1 MDFGTKKSVV
11 ATPSFSERMA
21 SIKSMFKTAH
31 ENASNL
37 HAEMESEIA
46 KKESQIAAL
55 QEDIKTIG
63 VTKQEAETFMS
74 SLFDM
79 IEQIN
84 QLKQGS
90 IISESSHYIVNRVS
104 GSNAWLTHFESGEEV
119 QIGMSYLKNYTN
131 SADLFETTVKV
142 TKEDKKD
149 GTLGI
154 RSIWEN
160 IHSGQVFTV
169 CFKKQDKPKS
179 KRKLQEEIDAIVEQF
194 SNSIDTVK
202 NNKKG
207 VANAA
212 KNLITELVN
221 NPVLPYEEGE
231 DRVLRGYKIQFESR
245 DGRYDCVD
253 MDITKTDKESGIRPV
268 NINTIKWLIFNGVK
282 YIVE

>member
-1 MDFGTKKSVV
+1 
-11 ATPSFSERMA
+11 MA
-21 SIKSMFKTAH
+21 
-31 ENASNL
+31 
-37 HAEMESEIA
+37 
-46 KKESQIAAL
+46 
-55 QEDIKTIG
+55 
-63 VTKQEAETFMS
+63 
-74 SLFDM
+74 

-104 GSNAWLTHFESGEEV
+104 GSTAWLTHFESGEEV

-179 KRKLQEEIDAIVEQF
+179 RRKLQEDIDTIVEQF
-194 SNSIDTVK
+194 SNSIDAVK
-202 NNKKG
+202 NSKKG

-212 KNLITELVN
+212 KNLVTELVN

-245 DGRYDCVD
+245 DGRYNCID
-253 MDITKTDKESGIRPV
+253 MDIQQTDKESGVRPV
-268 NINTIKWLIFNGVK
+268 NINTIKYLIFDGVK
-282 YIVE
+282 YVVE

>member
-1 MDFGTKKSVV
+1 
-11 ATPSFSERMA
+11 
-21 SIKSMFKTAH
+21 
-31 ENASNL
+31 
-37 HAEMESEIA
+37 
-46 KKESQIAAL
+46 
-55 QEDIKTIG
+55 
-63 VTKQEAETFMS
+63 
-74 SLFDM
+74 M

-90 IISESSHYIVNRVS
+90 IISESSHYIVNKVS
-104 GSNAWLTHFESGEEV
+104 GSNAWLTYFESGEEV

-142 TKEDKKD
+142 TREDKKD

-179 KRKLQEEIDAIVEQF
+179 KTKLNKEIEALSQMLVEEIDR
-194 SNSIDTVK
+194 VK
-202 NNKKG
+202 AQKKG
-207 VANAA
+207 VADTA
-212 KNLITELVN
+212 KKFINELIKH
-221 NPVLPYEEGE
+221 PILPYEEGE

-253 MDITKTDKESGIRPV
+253 MDITKTDEESGIRPV

>member
-1 MDFGTKKSVV
+1 
-11 ATPSFSERMA
+11 
-21 SIKSMFKTAH
+21 
-31 ENASNL
+31 
-37 HAEMESEIA
+37 
-46 KKESQIAAL
+46 
-55 QEDIKTIG
+55 
-63 VTKQEAETFMS
+63 
-74 SLFDM
+74 M

-84 QLKQGS
+84 QLKRGS

-104 GSNAWLTHFESGEEV
+104 SSAAWLTHFESGEEV

-131 SADLFETTVKV
+131 SADLYDTTVEV

-169 CFKKQDKPKS
+169 CFKKQDKPKG

-194 SNSIDTVK
+194 SNGIDRVK
-202 NNKKG
+202 NSKKG
-207 VANAA
+207 VASAA
-212 KNLITELVN
+212 KYFIAELIN

-253 MDITKTDKESGIRPV
+253 MDIVRTDKESGIRPV

-282 YIVE
+282 YIVK

>member
-1 MDFGTKKSVV
+1 
-11 ATPSFSERMA
+11 
-21 SIKSMFKTAH
+21 
-31 ENASNL
+31 
-37 HAEMESEIA
+37 
-46 KKESQIAAL
+46 
-55 QEDIKTIG
+55 
-63 VTKQEAETFMS
+63 
-74 SLFDM
+74 M

-104 GSNAWLTHFESGEEV
+104 GSTAWLTHFESDEEV
-119 QIGMSYLKNYTN
+119 QIGMSYLRNYTN

-194 SNSIDTVK
+194 SNSIDAVK
-202 NNKKG
+202 NSKKG

-212 KNLITELVN
+212 KNLVTELVN

-253 MDITKTDKESGIRPV
+253 MDIAKTDKASGIRPV
-268 NINTIKWLIFNGVK
+268 NILTIKWLIYNGVK

>member
-1 MDFGTKKSVV
+1 
-11 ATPSFSERMA
+11 
-21 SIKSMFKTAH
+21 
-31 ENASNL
+31 
-37 HAEMESEIA
+37 
-46 KKESQIAAL
+46 
-55 QEDIKTIG
+55 
-63 VTKQEAETFMS
+63 
-74 SLFDM
+74 M

-104 GSNAWLTHFESGEEV
+104 GSSAWLTHFESGEEV

-179 KRKLQEEIDAIVEQF
+179 KKKLQEEIDAIVEQF

-245 DGRYDCVD
+245 DGRYNCVD
-253 MDITKTDKESGIRPV
+253 MDIQQTDKESGVRPV
-268 NINTIKWLIFNGVK
+268 NINTIKYLIFDGVK
-282 YIVE
+282 YVVE

>member
-1 MDFGTKKSVV
+1 
-11 ATPSFSERMA
+11 
-21 SIKSMFKTAH
+21 
-31 ENASNL
+31 
-37 HAEMESEIA
+37 
-46 KKESQIAAL
+46 
-55 QEDIKTIG
+55 
-63 VTKQEAETFMS
+63 
-74 SLFDM
+74 M
-79 IEQIN
+79 IEKIN
-84 QLKQGS
+84 QLEKGTV
-90 IISESSHYIVNRVS
+90 ISESSHYIVDRVA
-104 GSNAWLTHFESGEEV
+104 GSTAWLTHFESGEDV
-119 QIGMSYLKNYTN
+119 QIGISYLKNYTN
-131 SADLFETTVKV
+131 SADLYDTTVEV

-212 KNLITELVN
+212 KNLVTELVN

-245 DGRYDCVD
+245 DGRYNCVD
-253 MDITKTDKESGIRPV
+253 MDIQQTDKESGVRPV
-268 NINTIKWLIFNGVK
+268 NINTIKYLIFDGVK
-282 YIVE
+282 YVVE

>member
-1 MDFGTKKSVV
+1 
-11 ATPSFSERMA
+11 
-21 SIKSMFKTAH
+21 
-31 ENASNL
+31 
-37 HAEMESEIA
+37 
-46 KKESQIAAL
+46 
-55 QEDIKTIG
+55 
-63 VTKQEAETFMS
+63 
-74 SLFDM
+74 M
-79 IEQIN
+79 IEQVSK
-84 QLKQGS
+84 LTQGS
-90 IISESSHYIVNRVS
+90 IISESSHYIVNKVI
-104 GSNAWLTHFESGEEV
+104 GSTAYLTHFESGEGVE
-119 QIGMSYLKNYTN
+119 IGVGYLKSYTN
-131 SADLFETTVKV
+131 SADLFDTTVRV

-179 KRKLQEEIDAIVEQF
+179 KKKIQEEVDAIIEKF

-207 VANAA
+207 VADAA
-212 KNLITELVN
+212 KSLVTELIN

-231 DRVLRGYKIQFESR
+231 DRILRGYKVQFESR

-253 MDITKTDKESGIRPV
+253 MDITRTDKESGIRPV